1 MTQYLMGIDNGGSE
15 IKCVLFDDRGNQVA
29 AARRRVTMDMPAP
42 GFTERDADEVWR
54 ANAEAIR
61 ETITQAGI
69 SAQQIAAIGLTGYGN
84 GICLVDGNGKQTYPC
99 IVSTDS
105 RASGYCRSFRE
116 SGAERAIYPLTLQTT
131 WSAQP
136 AALLAWF
143 RDNRPEV
150 LASSAYCLGIKDLI
164 RFHLTGEFSTEI
176 TEASSTCLCN
186 LHTRAFDP
194 EIFKALGLSDCFHL
208 MPPCHESTAISGKVT
223 KTASE
228 QTGLQPG
235 TPMVAGY
242 FDIDAAALAS
252 GVLDESMLC
261 LVAGTWS
268 INEHL
273 SKTANTD
280 YDRNANTVT
289 LSYLPDH
296 FLVEDSSA
304 TSASNFDWFVEKLL
318 KPVYPALSRKELY
331 QQCDRLV
338 SELDPQSSQ
347 VVFIPY
353 LFDSSTTSGAK
364 AAFFNLS
371 SEHTVQDLLLAVY
384 EGVVFSSALHI
395 KRLRP
400 PVGRFQI
407 ARLSGG
413 VASSSVWAQMMADA
427 IQMPV
432 EVLQNSELSAQGAAM
447 AAGIGVGLFKN
458 HHDAVEKMVK
468 IGGVF
473 IPDPSRAAVYAQKF
487 AAFEKALKA
496 LELFHS

>member
-29 AARRRVTMDMPAP
+29 AARRRVAMLMPAP
-42 GFTERDADEVWR
+42 GFTERDTDAVWS

-61 ETITQAGI
+61 ETITLAGI
-69 SAQQIAAIGLTGYGN
+69 SPQQIVAVGLTGYGN
-84 GICLVDGNGKQTYPC
+84 GICLVDAFGEATYPC

-105 RASGYCRSFRE
+105 RASSYCHAFRE

-186 LHTRAFDP
+186 LHTRSFDP
-194 EIFKALGLSDCFHL
+194 EIFRILGISECFRL
-208 MPPCHESTAISGKVT
+208 MPPCQESTAISGKVT
-223 KTASE
+223 TLAAE
-228 QTGLQPG
+228 RTGLHPG
-235 TPMVAGY
+235 TPVVAGY

-268 INEHL
+268 INEYL

-289 LSYLPDH
+289 ISYLPDH

-304 TSASNFDWFVEKLL
+304 TSASNFDWFVENLL
-318 KPVYPALSRKELY
+318 KPVYPSLSRKELY

-338 SELDPQSSQ
+338 SETDPEISQ

-371 SEHTVQDLLLAVY
+371 SEHTVQNLLLAVY

-400 PVGRFQI
+400 PLGQFQF

-413 VASSSVWAQMMADA
+413 VANSSVWAQIMTDV
-427 IQMPV
+427 IQIPV

-447 AAGIGVGLFKN
+447 AAGIGVGLFEN
-458 HHDAVEKMVK
+458 HRDAVLKMVK
-468 IGGVF
+468 IGRVF
-473 IPDPSRAAVYAQKF
+473 TPDPSRAAIYAQKF

>member
-1 MTQYLMGIDNGGSE
+1 MKHYLMGIDNGGSE
-15 IKCVLFDDRGNQVA
+15 IKCVLFDDQGNEIA
-29 AARRRVTMDMPAP
+29 ASRRRVEMKLPAP
-42 GFTERDADEVWR
+42 GLTERDADKVWL
-54 ANAEAIR
+54 ANADAIR
-61 ETITQAGI
+61 ETIAQVGI
-69 SAQQIAAIGLTGYGN
+69 ASQHIVAVGLTGYGN
-84 GICLVDGNGKQTYPC
+84 GICLVDANGKATYPC

-105 RASGYCRSFRE
+105 RASGNCRSFRE
-116 SGAERAIYPLTLQTT
+116 SGAERAIYPFTYQTT

-150 LASSAYCLGIKDLI
+150 LEASTYCLGIKDLI

-176 TEASSTCLCN
+176 TEASSTCLLN
-186 LHTRAFDP
+186 LRTRAFDP
-194 EIFKALGLSDCFHL
+194 QIFKTLGISEYFRL
-208 MPPCHESTAISGKVT
+208 MPPCLESAAISGKI
-223 KTASE
+223 TALAAE
-228 QTGLQPG
+228 QTGLQQG
-235 TPMVAGY
+235 TPVVAGY
-242 FDIDAAALAS
+242 FDIDAASLAS
-252 GVLDESMLC
+252 GILDENVLC
-261 LVAGTWS
+261 LIAGTWS

-289 LSYLPDH
+289 LSYLPDY

-318 KPVYPALSRKELY
+318 RPVYPNLSRKELY
-331 QQCDRLV
+331 QECNRLV
-338 SELDPQSSQ
+338 EQMNPQNSQ
-347 VVFIPY
+347 VIFIPY

-371 SEHTVQDLLLAVY
+371 SEHTLQDLLLAVY

-395 KRLRP
+395 KRLRAP
-400 PVGRFQI
+400 LGQFQK

-413 VASSSVWAQMMADA
+413 VANSSVWAQMMADV

-447 AAGIGVGLFKN
+447 AAGIGVGLFKD
-458 HHDAVEKMVK
+458 HQDAVEKMVK

-473 IPDPSRAAVYAQKF
+473 RPDPSRAAIYAQKF
-487 AAFEKALKA
+487 SAFEKTLKA

>member
-15 IKCVLFDDRGNQVA
+15 IKSVLFDDQGNQVA
-29 AARRRVTMDMPAP
+29 AVRRRVEMKMPAP
-42 GFTERDADEVWR
+42 GFTERDADLVWS
-54 ANAEAIR
+54 ANADAIR
-61 ETITQAGI
+61 DTISQAGI
-69 SAQQIAAIGLTGYGN
+69 LPQQIAAIGLTGYGN
-84 GICLVDGNGKQTYPC
+84 GICLVDANGKQTYPC

-105 RASGYCRSFRE
+105 RATSYCRAFRE

-136 AALLAWF
+136 AALFAWF
-143 RDNRPEV
+143 RDNRPDV
-150 LASSAYCLGIKDLI
+150 LASSTYYLGIKDLI

-176 TEASSTCLCN
+176 TEASSTCLLN
-186 LHTRAFDP
+186 VHTRAFDP
-194 EIFKALGLSDCFHL
+194 EIFKTLGISDCFRL

-223 KTASE
+223 KTAAE

-235 TPMVAGY
+235 TPVVAGY

-304 TSASNFDWFVEKLL
+304 TSASNFDWFVEQFL
-318 KPVYPALSRKELY
+318 KPVYPAISRKELY

-338 SELDPQSSQ
+338 SELDPQCSQ

-364 AAFFNLS
+364 AAFFNVS
-371 SEHTVQDLLLAVY
+371 SEHTTQDLLLAVY

-400 PVGRFQI
+400 PLGRFQI

-447 AAGIGVGLFKN
+447 AAGIGIGLFEN

-473 IPDPSRAAVYAQKF
+473 TPDPSRAAVYAQKF

>member
-15 IKCVLFDDRGNQVA
+15 IKCVLFDDEGNQIA
-29 AARRRVTMDMPAP
+29 AARRRVAMLMPAP
-42 GFTERDADEVWR
+42 GFTERNADDVWQ
-54 ANAEAIR
+54 ANADSIREAITR
-61 ETITQAGI
+61 AGI
-69 SAQQIAAIGLTGYGN
+69 SPQQIAAIGLTGYGN
-84 GICLVDGNGKQTYPC
+84 GICLVDAFGKSTYPC

-105 RASGYCRSFRE
+105 RASSYCREFRL

-150 LASSAYCLGIKDLI
+150 LVSSAYCLGIKDLI

-176 TEASSTCLCN
+176 TEASSTCLLN
-186 LHTRAFDP
+186 LHTRTFDP
-194 EIFKALGLSDCFHL
+194 EIFKTLGINEYFQL
-208 MPPCHESTAISGKVT
+208 MPPCQESTAISGKVT
-223 KTASE
+223 ELAAE
-228 QTGLQPG
+228 QTGLRPG
-235 TPMVAGY
+235 TPVVAGY

-280 YDRNANTVT
+280 YGCNANTVT

-304 TSASNFDWFVEKLL
+304 TSASNFDWFVEQLL
-318 KPVYPALSRKELY
+318 KPVYTNLSRKELY
-331 QQCDRLV
+331 QLCDRLV
-338 SELDPQSSQ
+338 SETDPQSSQ

-371 SEHTVQDLLLAVY
+371 SQHTILDLLLAVY

-395 KRLRP
+395 QRLSP
-400 PVGRFQI
+400 PLGAFQK

-413 VASSSVWAQMMADA
+413 VANSSVWAQMMADV
-427 IQMPV
+427 IQIPV
-432 EVLQNSELSAQGAAM
+432 EVLQNNELSAQGAAM
-447 AAGIGVGLFKN
+447 AAGIGVGLFEN
-458 HHDAVEKMVK
+458 HQNAVQKMVK
-468 IGGVF
+468 IGRVF
-473 IPDPSRAAVYAQKF
+473 TPDPSRAVTYSQKF

-496 LELFHS
+496 LEIFYS

>member
-15 IKCVLFDDRGNQVA
+15 IKCVLFDDQGNQIA
-29 AARRRVTMDMPAP
+29 AARQRVEMKIPSP
-42 GFTERDADEVWR
+42 GFTERDGDLVWQ
-54 ANAEAIR
+54 ANAEVIH
-61 ETITQAGI
+61 ETITKAGI
-69 SAQQIAAIGLTGYGN
+69 SSQQIAAVGLTGYGN
-84 GICLVDGNGKQTYPC
+84 GICLVDAEGKQTYPC

-105 RASGYCRSFRE
+105 RASSYCQAFRE
-116 SGAERAIYPLTLQTT
+116 SGAERVIYPFTLQTT

-136 AALLAWF
+136 VALLAWF
-143 RDNRPEV
+143 RDNHPEV
-150 LASSAYCLGIKDLI
+150 LKASAYCLGIKDLI

-186 LHTRAFDP
+186 LHTRTFDP
-194 EIFKALGLSDCFHL
+194 EIFKAFGLSEYFRL

-223 KTASE
+223 DLAAE
-228 QTGLQPG
+228 QTGLQSG
-235 TPMVAGY
+235 TPVVAGY
-242 FDIDAAALAS
+242 FDIDAAAFGS
-252 GVLDESMLC
+252 GVLDESILC

-273 SKTANTD
+273 SKSANTD
-280 YDRNANTVT
+280 YDHNANTVT
-289 LSYLPDH
+289 LSYLPNH

-304 TSASNFDWFVEKLL
+304 TSASNFDWFVESLL
-318 KPVYPALSRKELY
+318 RSAYPTLSRNELY

-338 SELDPQSSQ
+338 SEMDPHGSQ
-347 VVFIPY
+347 VVFVPY
-353 LFDSSTTSGAK
+353 LFDSSTTPGAK

-371 SEHTVQDLLLAVY
+371 SEHTIQNLLLAVY
-384 EGVVFSSALHI
+384 EGIIFSSKLHV

-400 PVGRFQI
+400 PSGQFQK

-413 VASSSVWAQMMADA
+413 VANSSIWAQMMADV

-447 AAGIGVGLFKN
+447 AAGIGVGLLKN
-458 HHDAVEKMVK
+458 HQDAVAKMVK
-468 IGGVF
+468 IRGVF
-473 IPDPSRAAVYAQKF
+473 MPDPSRAAFLEEKF
-487 AAFEKALKA
+487 ANFEKALKA